1 MNGKNIGIKLR
12 TLRGD
17 LPKES
22 VAKAVGVSESAIS
35 MYECGR
41 RVPKDDIKVKLSR
54 FFGKSIEYIFLIE
67 KEDKMSDGIL
77 ITLIIC
83 VTLIAITIYGRRK

>member
-1 MNGKNIGIKLR
+1 MNKIKVGIKLR

-22 VAKAVGVSESAIS
+22 VAKAVGVSESAIG

-41 RVPKDDIKVKLSR
+41 RVPRDDVKVKLAR
-54 FFGKSIEYIFLIE
+54 FFGKSIEYIFF
-67 KEDKMSDGIL
+67 D
-77 ITLIIC
+77 
-83 VTLIAITIYGRRK
+83 